1 MIYGGF
7 GDPKLGFITYLY
19 KHQMICAM
27 KLLQNLKKQFSPTK
41 PQLDKVDASQEATAP
56 KTMITRTFTKDEDT
70 FMFI

>member
-1 MIYGGF
+1 VIYGGLR
-7 GDPKLGFITYLY
+7 DPKLGFKTYLY

-27 KLLQNLKKQFSPTK
+27 KLFQNLKKQFFPTK
-41 PQLDKVDASQEATAP
+41 SHQDKVDANEEATAP